1 VITTGDDSMS
11 AYEELRE
18 KVKQHGVRVPERLE
32 LLRLLEEGDAQEVL
46 TQRIEDRSQAITAAA
61 KKVKELLG

>member
-1 VITTGDDSMS
+1 MS

-18 KVKQHGVRVPERLE
+18 KVKQHGVRVSERLE
-32 LLRLLEEGDAQEVL
+32 LLRLLEEGDAQEEL
-46 TQRIEDRSQAITAAA
+46 TQHIEDRTQAITAAA

>member
-1 VITTGDDSMS
+1 VTTKREVNMS

-32 LLRLLEEGDAQEVL
+32 LLRILEEGDAQEEL
-46 TQRIEDRSQAITAAA
+46 TQRIEERAQDMTEAA
-61 KKVKELLG
+61 KKVKELLQ

>member
-32 LLRLLEEGDAQEVL
+32 LLRLLEEGDAQEEL
-46 TQRIEDRSQAITAAA
+46 TQGIEDRTQAITAAA
-61 KKVKELLG
+61 QKVKELLG

>member
-1 VITTGDDSMS
+1 MS

-32 LLRLLEEGDAQEVL
+32 LLRLLEEGDAQEEL
-46 TQRIEDRSQAITAAA
+46 TQRIEDRTQAITAAA
-61 KKVKELLG
+61 MKVKELLG

>member
-1 VITTGDDSMS
+1 MS

-32 LLRLLEEGDAQEVL
+32 LLRLLEEGDAQEEL
-46 TQRIEDRSQAITAAA
+46 TQGIEDRTQAITAAA
-61 KKVKELLG
+61 QKVKELLG

>member
-1 VITTGDDSMS
+1 MS

-32 LLRLLEEGDAQEVL
+32 LLRFLEEGDAQEEL
-46 TQRIEDRSQAITAAA
+46 TQRIEDRTQAITAAA

>member
-1 VITTGDDSMS
+1 MS

-32 LLRLLEEGDAQEVL
+32 LLRLLEEGDAQEEL
-46 TQRIEDRSQAITAAA
+46 TQHIEDRTQAITAAA
-61 KKVKELLG
+61 MKVKELLG